1 MIIHQLPCAIRCD
14 DDMNRKI
21 IGVYASNDI
30 PKKKY
35 PLPYGLIVNTDPH
48 HPPGKHWVAFYID
61 ERGLLETFDSYGI
74 PPSLYSPLMERFMNY
89 FEEQL
94 IKTKRLRGSE
104 TRVCGQY
111 CILYL
116 MWRCKGYSM
125 KDIINIFDRN
135 FKMNDQFVYN
145 FIDER
150 CYCCMHTMSGFCQIC
165 VNKM

>member
-1 MIIHQLPCAIRCD
+1 MIIHQLQCAIRCD

-48 HPPGKHWVAFYID
+48 YLPGKHWVAFYID

-74 PPSLYSPLMERFMNY
+74 PSSLYSPFMERFMNT
-89 FEEQL
+89 FEEQF
-94 IKTKRLRGSE
+94 INRDYRAQK
-104 TRVCGQY
+104 RVCGQY
-111 CILYL
+111 CLLYL
-116 MWRCKGYSM
+116 MCRCKGYSM
-125 KDIINIFDRN
+125 KDIINIFDRD
-135 FKMNDQFVYN
+135 FKVNDQFVSN
-145 FIDER
+145 VIDER
-150 CYCCMHTMSGFCQIC
+150 CYCCMHTMSGFCQTC